1 MSIPVAMVGCLY
13 LVMSLVTFALYGLDK
28 SRARRGGRRV
38 PERTLHLF
46 ELLGGL
52 PGALLAQRVF
62 RHKSR
67 KSAYQVV
74 FIGIALLH
82 VALWAGVIY
91 WRSRGG

>member
-1 MSIPVAMVGCLY
+1 MSIPAAMVGCLY
-13 LVMSLVTFALYGLDK
+13 LVMSLVSFVLYGLDK

-67 KSAYQVV
+67 KPAYQVV

-82 VALWAGVIY
+82 VVLWAGVIY
-91 WRSRGG
+91 WRSGEG